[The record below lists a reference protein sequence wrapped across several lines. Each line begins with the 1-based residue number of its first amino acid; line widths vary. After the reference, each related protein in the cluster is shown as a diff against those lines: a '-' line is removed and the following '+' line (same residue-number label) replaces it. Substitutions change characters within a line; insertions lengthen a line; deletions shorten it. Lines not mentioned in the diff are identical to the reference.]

1 MHEIDLDAFARLA
14 GAAWIVLVTLVTVT
28 LGILAL
34 LLPLFVWRILSWTR
48 ITAERTMQISAQLD
62 QVLTFMASRYSPP
75 PEEGNGDFSFSTND
89 EAEKEGGSQEAD
101 SLPLPQRASLEDRRE
116 KRREP

>member
-14 GAAWIVLVTLVTVT
+14 GSAWIVLVTLVTVT

-34 LLPLFVWRILSWTR
+34 LLPFFVWRILAWTR

-62 QVLTFMASRYSPP
+62 QVLTFMASRHPP
-75 PEEGNGDFSFSTND
+75 SSKEMNGDFSFSAD
-89 EAEKEGGSQEAD
+89 GEEKTAGGLQEPD
-101 SLPLPQRASLEDRRE
+101 SRPIPEKAPLEDRRE
-116 KRREP
+116 KRRDP